1 MYIVIDY
8 RIDAPYRHG
17 TATMLRAFVERSGVT
32 AYVRIVRDGVRLYVL
47 RDDPDKEKLFKHID
61 THLPASLFIR
71 GIEASTAET
80 IDEEQYDAPAT
91 PLSVAVCPTC
101 QKEMFDVASR
111 RYYYPFT
118 SCNACGRQ
126 HAFVERYPYERKH
139 TLMRFFVPCEACE
152 EELKSNPL
160 RKDYPLIS
168 CVDCGIAMRMTDK
181 RSERFANGKGEYRQL
196 FEVSA
201 RALSKGKS
209 VLVKTLSGYRLFYRV
224 DEKSYTPDTRLMVT
238 DAHALNELF
247 VLIPEEFNALLSIER
262 PILRVSLKDE
272 RLKSVTRAVS
282 VRCKFAD
289 DGVSML
295 LGRELLNTGFSYIGY
310 EPADE
315 DTQADYRVDFDV
327 PVRFS
332 HDCELF
338 VVQDHRAFIGGERL
352 FLGRYIPD
360 VPPRLCVQG
369 EHIVAPFEKG
379 GLTEFADRFDAVDAE
394 AVYIAEGDAFES
406 GHSREVR
413 FVPEHTA
420 MLSVL
425 AEHDKLAQPAI
436 GVHFDERL
444 RFMYYDG
451 TRIRDVMVSE
461 PLRYEGL
468 TERIASLRE
477 GSDRLM
483 RNFAATYPQRYEAL
497 LSRSGNGDIF
507 EAAAVILG
515 LEHPG
520 YETLLDCAL
529 GFLSKGGVQVD
540 ARNGESGFD
549 EAAFLASVTSYVL
562 AGTDSAMLAYSMFE
576 SLGDY
581 FGDTLNH
588 IIKETKITRIVLTGR
603 FFANAP
609 LHGRIMR
616 NLGHYAPLFNKT
628 LPMSGLNALVGALYM
643 QEGE

>member
-8 RIDAPYRHG
+8 RIDVPYRKG
-17 TATMLRAFVERSGVT
+17 AATMLQAFVERIGVT
-32 AYVRIVRDGVRLYVL
+32 AYVRILREGVRLYVAD
-47 RDDPDKEKLFKHID
+47 DDPRKERFFKHID
-61 THLPASLFIR
+61 AHLPASLFIR
-71 GIEASTAET
+71 GIEVSSADT
-80 IDEEQYDAPAT
+80 IEDERFDVPAT
-91 PLSVAVCPTC
+91 PLAVAPCPTC

-118 SCNACGRQ
+118 SCNSCGQQ
-126 HAFVERYPYERKH
+126 HAFVEGYPYERKN
-139 TLMRFFVPCEACE
+139 TLMRFFVPCEGCE
-152 EELKSNPL
+152 KELRSNPL
-160 RKDYPLIS
+160 RRDYPLIS
-168 CVDCGIAMRMTDK
+168 CVECGIAMRMTDK
-181 RSERFANGKGEYRQL
+181 RSERFANGKGEYRRL

-201 RALSKGKS
+201 RALFKGKR
-209 VLVKTLSGYRLFYRV
+209 VLVKTLFGYRLFYRV
-224 DEKSYTPDTRLMVT
+224 DEETYTPNTRLMIT
-238 DAHALNELF
+238 DAHTLNDLF
-247 VLIPEEFNALLSIER
+247 VLVLEEFNALLSIER
-262 PILRVSLKDE
+262 PMLRVSLKDE
-272 RLKSVTRAVS
+272 RLKSVTKRVS
-282 VRCKFAD
+282 VHCKFAD

-295 LGRELLNTGFSYIGY
+295 LARELLNAGLSYIGF

-315 DTQADYRVDFDV
+315 DTQAHYRVDFDV

-332 HDCELF
+332 NDCELF
-338 VVQDHRAFIGGERL
+338 VVQDHSAFIGGERL

-360 VPPRLCVQG
+360 VPPRLCVEG
-369 EHIVAPFEKG
+369 EHIVAPFENG

-394 AVYIAEGDAFES
+394 AVHIAKDDAFES
-406 GHSREVR
+406 GHSKEVR

-425 AEHDKLAQPAI
+425 AEHDKLAQPSI
-436 GVHFDERL
+436 GVHFDKGL
-444 RFMYYDG
+444 RFVYYNG
-451 TRIRDVMVSE
+451 VHIRDIMISE

-477 GSDRLM
+477 GSDRLV
-483 RNFAATYPQRYEAL
+483 RNFATSHPQRYEEL
-497 LSRSGNGDIF
+497 LSRSGEGDIF

-515 LEHPG
+515 LEHPS
-520 YETLLDCAL
+520 YDALLDCAL

-540 ARNGESGFD
+540 ARNGEAGFD
-549 EAAFLASVTSYVL
+549 EAAFLASVMSYVL
-562 AGTDSAMLAYSMFE
+562 AGTDRAMLAYSMFE

-616 NLGHYAPLFNKT
+616 NLGHYAPLFNVT
-628 LPMSGLNALVGALYM
+628 WPMSGLNALVGALYI
-643 QEGE
+643 QEDE